1 MSPPHSNLSIL
12 FISNRVV
19 LQFMATY
26 YVQLASHKFIRLVH
40 IIYFDTHSL
49 FPIFS
54 KYLFYIL
61 SFDVIFEEDRFS
73 QQFGVFNEFRLCHIQ
88 YKGVFAG
95 YVSYLSLLN
104 S

>member
-40 IIYFDTHSL
+40 IIYFDML
-49 FPIFS
+49 I
-54 KYLFYIL
+54 
-61 SFDVIFEEDRFS
+61 VFS
-73 QQFGVFNEFRLCHIQ
+73 QYFLSICSIYFHLMLSLKKTGFLSKFGVFNEVQVVPHI
-88 YKGVFAG
+88 
-95 YVSYLSLLN
+95 SIRESLQVMLI
-104 S
+104 